1 MDIERLIDEAIIAR
15 TMAYAPY
22 SKFKVGCAILLK
34 NGKVIKGC
42 NVENK
47 SYGLTNCAERTAIF
61 KMVSEGITKYDVE
74 AICIIGDTL
83 DPITPC
89 GACREVMNEQL
100 LPETKVILAN
110 MERNTYETTVSELLP
125 LSFKLEK

>member
-74 AICIIGDTL
+74 SICIIGDTL